1 MFNTTP
7 MTVSVLI
14 SKRYKLVQ
22 FTFILTFYEQW
33 NEYGESLRECREA
46 SMV

>member
-1 MFNTTP
+1 MFNTIP
-7 MTVSVLI
+7 MIVSVLI

-22 FTFILTFYEQW
+22 FTFILIFYEQW
-33 NEYGESLRECREA
+33 NEYGESLRKVREA